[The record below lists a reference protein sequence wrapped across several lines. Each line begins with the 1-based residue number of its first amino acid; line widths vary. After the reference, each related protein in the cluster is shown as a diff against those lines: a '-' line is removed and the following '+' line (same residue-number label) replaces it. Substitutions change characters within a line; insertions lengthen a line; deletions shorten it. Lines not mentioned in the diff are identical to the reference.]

1 LAALGVVEDAGYS
14 AKSLK
19 RPGVQS
25 ALAQLKAGEAEALV
39 TAKLDR
45 LSRSM
50 LDFAGLMA
58 DSQKQGW
65 AIVCLDL
72 GVDTSTPAGET
83 MANVLA
89 AFSQFERRLIGARTK
104 DALAVKRSEGVR
116 VGRPRET
123 PAPLVLRVR
132 QERDDGAT
140 LQAIADRLNA
150 DRVPTTRGSQRWW
163 TSAVSALLRSVEY
176 DAEIGTA

>member
-1 LAALGVVEDAGYS
+1 
-14 AKSLK
+14 
-19 RPGVQS
+19 
-25 ALAQLKAGEAEALV
+25 V
-39 TAKLDR
+39 TARLDR

-50 LDFAGLMA
+50 LDFAGIMA

-65 AIVCLDL
+65 AIVRLEL

-89 AFSQFERRLIGARTK
+89 AFSQFERRLISQRTR
-104 DALAVKRSEGVR
+104 DALAVKRSVGVR

-123 PAPLVLRVR
+123 PAALVERVR
-132 QERDDGAT
+132 REREDGAT

-150 DRVPTTRGSQRWW
+150 DAVPTTRGGQRWW

-176 DAEIGTA
+176 DGELAAS